1 MASGRYNSAPMR
13 CVVLASLGVLLGA
26 CEASKPEAPSEFGG
40 ASSTLVAVD
49 AGHDAEVQG
58 DDLPSEAQ
66 LWQRLESGNEVVE
79 SALLLV
85 TMLESE
91 ERHAD
96 ALRALRIA
104 SAKAPQSAEL
114 AVASAGVLRDLGRRA
129 EAIDTLCSLRDRD
142 AAAFGPGLWHELAE
156 MCCIQS
162 SFTTARDCMRRLRA
176 TVDGA
181 DYMRQKEQELTL
193 LENAIQRGSGG
204 RSMRVRDLL
213 GDLRGAGDPSVRLEA
228 LQRLLPVGGAVAQS
242 ACTIAVGDASA
253 ALRAIA
259 VDAAEV
265 DAQLLSE
272 FCAAALSDSDASVR
286 IAGARRATALPLT
299 DRVALLVGALAAEQ
313 DAGAFLAIDAALGMS
328 ASSISPLDAAR
339 AADAAYRRERVEDR
353 RRSLSK

>member
-1 MASGRYNSAPMR
+1 MARGRYNSAPMR
-13 CVVLASLGVLLGA
+13 SLALASLCVLLGA
-26 CEASKPEAPSEFGG
+26 CEAPKPEAPSEFGG

-49 AGHDAEVQG
+49 AGHQAESQG
-58 DDLPSEAQ
+58 DELPSEAQ
-66 LWQRLESGNEVVE
+66 LWQRVESGNEVVE

-96 ALRALRIA
+96 ALRALRTA

-129 EAIDTLCSLRDRD
+129 EAIDTLCALRDRD

-156 MCCIQS
+156 MCCIES
-162 SFTTARDCMRRLRA
+162 SFSTARDCMRRLRA

-181 DYMRQKEQELTL
+181 DYLRQREHELTL

-204 RSMRVRDLL
+204 RPMRVRDLL
-213 GDLRGAGDPSVRLEA
+213 GDLRGAAAPSVRLDA
-228 LQRLLPVGGAVAQS
+228 LQRLLPVGGGVAQS

-253 ALRAIA
+253 PLRAMA
-259 VDAAEV
+259 VEAAVVDAE
-265 DAQLLSE
+265 LLAE
-272 FCAAALSDSDASVR
+272 FCAAALSDPDASVR
-286 IAGARRATALPLT
+286 IAGARKAAALPST
-299 DRVALLVGALAAEQ
+299 DRVALLLGALAAEQ
-313 DAGAFLAIDAALGMS
+313 DAGAFLAIDAALATDS
-328 ASSISPLDAAR
+328 AATSPVDSAR

-353 RRSLSK
+353 RRRLSK